1 MPLFFL
7 RGLLPGYRSEVIDR
21 PYPGLSMD
29 GFSFFVLQTL
39 GHYNNGGAAA
49 WDGEVAGR
57 AVTAA
62 LGVLQVHV
70 APGPR
75 SVLVAATR

>member
-1 MPLFFL
+1 
-7 RGLLPGYRSEVIDR
+7 
-21 PYPGLSMD
+21 MD
-29 GFSFFVLQTL
+29 GFLRQTL

-62 LGVLQVHV
+62 LDVLQVHV
-70 APGPR
+70 APDPR